1 MHHVFFG
8 LLLPL
13 DLRDLF
19 HRLCRTVLVFQLLL
33 QLDKDLLWLLLPR
46 APLHLFS
53 LMGFLVLDDLLGG
66 RLLPI
71 LLLVLWLLLYH
82 ELPVL
87 VEYRQLRG
95 VLYEL
100 RVVLIVDVYSW
111 VTHTRINYQSTR
123 QRSQKRLL
131 QTFKLFIF

>member
-1 MHHVFFG
+1 
-8 LLLPL
+8 
-13 DLRDLF
+13 
-19 HRLCRTVLVFQLLL
+19 
-33 QLDKDLLWLLLPR
+33 
-46 APLHLFS
+46 
-53 LMGFLVLDDLLGG
+53 MGFLVLDDLLGG

-100 RVVLIVDVYSW
+100 RVVFIVDVYMSW
-111 VTHTRINYQSTR
+111 VTHTLINYQSTR